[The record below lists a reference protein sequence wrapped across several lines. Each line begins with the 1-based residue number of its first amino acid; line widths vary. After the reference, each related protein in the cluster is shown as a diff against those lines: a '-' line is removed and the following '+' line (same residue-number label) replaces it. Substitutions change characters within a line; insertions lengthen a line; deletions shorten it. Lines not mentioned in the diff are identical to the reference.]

1 MLVLMILMLMV
12 LKMMSLIDNDDSDA
26 DVDDVHK
33 IGLLVVTL
41 MEMII
46 SMLMK
51 QGYVVA
57 DVGSGDYFDVHDV
70 DDSNDNYGDCYDDD
84 YDDDRCRSCSYY

>member
-1 MLVLMILMLMV
+1 MLLLLMLILIM
-12 LKMMSLIDNDDSDA
+12 LKMMLVIENDDSDA
-26 DVDDVHK
+26 NVDIVHK

-51 QGYVVA
+51 VMLWLM
-57 DVGSGDYFDVHDV
+57 
-70 DDSNDNYGDCYDDD
+70 
-84 YDDDRCRSCSYY
+84 